1 MAMTEEQI
9 ERRVESMVDHLD
21 RLLMS
26 GQMTQGDY
34 NAAIHSL
41 YQWAEDQ
48 WLSENRWLSEK
59 PIDAR

>member
-34 NAAIHSL
+34 DAAMRSL
-41 YQWAEDQ
+41 DQWASAK
-48 WLSENRWLSEK
+48 LM
-59 PIDAR
+59 DAR

>member
-9 ERRVESMVDHLD
+9 ERRVEIMVDHLD

-34 NAAIHSL
+34 DAAMREL
-41 YQWAEDQ
+41 DRWASAK
-48 WLSENRWLSEK
+48 LMG
-59 PIDAR
+59 AR

>member
-1 MAMTEEQI
+1 MTEEQI

-34 NAAIHSL
+34 DAAMRVAGSMGERKANGRALELTRALVSCIGS
-41 YQWAEDQ
+41 
-48 WLSENRWLSEK
+48 
-59 PIDAR
+59 